1 MIGACGQDGARPQQ
15 EPGPAQPDV
24 AGDDPQ
30 QPVSFAPGTAM
41 AVFPVRLL
49 VLDMRRSVFELPQ
62 DGQASAA
69 SPPRVMT
76 SPVWPQSRQMIS

>member
-1 MIGACGQDGARPQQ
+1 MKGAYGQDGARPQQ

-49 VLDMRRSVFELPQ
+49 VLDMRRSVPAPPQ
-62 DGQASAA
+62 DGQVSAA
-69 SPPRVMT
+69 SRPRVMI
-76 SPVWPQSRQMIS
+76 SPVKPQSRQMIS

>member
-1 MIGACGQDGARPQQ
+1 MKDACGQAGARPQQ

-49 VLDMRRSVFELPQ
+49 VLDMRRSTPAPPQ
-62 DGQASAA
+62 DGHASAA
-69 SPPRVMT
+69 S
-76 SPVWPQSRQMIS
+76 